1 MEQINQVN
9 EEVETT
15 EQVETEAHQTVSKA
29 DYDAL
34 KAQVEELQGKIPK
47 EPSETEKELAK
58 LREELFQG
66 DVKWALKDNGFG
78 QFVPLFI
85 NKVQDKDELENV
97 INTLKEI
104 YKNDKINNSYIPSGS
119 TSTTQYEEAQA
130 KKDAQGMISAKL
142 SKLFGK

>member
-1 MEQINQVN
+1 MEEINQVN

-34 KAQVEELQGKIPK
+34 KAQLEELQGKIPK
-47 EPSETEKELAK
+47 EPTDAEINLKKREKELFDK
-58 LREELFQG
+58 EVNLT
-66 DVKWALKDNGFG
+66 LKENGFG
-78 QFVPLFI
+78 QFTPLI
-85 NKVQDKDELENV
+85 KVQNTDELDNA
-97 INTLKEI
+97 IKLLQEI
-104 YKNDKINNSYIPSGS
+104 YKQNKVNSSYIPSGS